1 MEENVSGCFFS
12 EHSVKLKYV
21 AILMLRCVS
30 KKVGARPDDHYDMSP
45 SRMMTDYCQAPPPR
59 HFNSKSTVRRP

>member
-1 MEENVSGCFFS
+1 M
-12 EHSVKLKYV
+12 

-30 KKVGARPDDHYDMSP
+30 KEVGARPDGHYDMSP